1 MPARAH
7 QVRALAPRRVA
18 IGRLGSRDC
27 ACLAGGSDSCRRRA
41 RPRPRTQRAHSP
53 DRHGPRPSTFELQ
66 DSVGRAAARCAAGG
80 VPAAHTTTAETR
92 TPRLFGQGR
101 PGLLAGASPRAGGWA
116 QIRINSDIARRAMRR
131 LVCAD
136 RSRLRPKQSNAARDC
151 RDYSDTKPFA
161 ARCIPTCATCLFTGR
176 ALSVSPASSLSLR
189 AWSPTR
195 VLVPRSLQQLGTQSV
210 YANRFCACTGG
221 FESIRVLGQLEASKA
236 GRPNALGNT
245 RPWAPCQSV
254 ARPMASSVGLQARG
268 AAGRLRRPAT
278 RKCQSRWLAGPAGD

>member
-18 IGRLGSRDC
+18 VGRLGSRDC
-27 ACLAGGSDSCRRRA
+27 ALLAAQTLAAAGHDPGPGRKGLRIDCVGVFPNGGRLARSLSGASLALKGVSESPGPGRA
-41 RPRPRTQRAHSP
+41 CPPALVRASTGLDPASSESLGPGRTCSRAPSL
-53 DRHGPRPSTFELQ
+53 DRHGPRPSTSELQ
-66 DSVGRAAARCAAGG
+66 DSVGRAAARGTAGR
-80 VPAAHTTTAETR
+80 VPAAHTPTAETQ
-92 TPRLFGQGR
+92 TPRLFGPGR

-176 ALSVSPASSLSLR
+176 ALSVSPASSLSCQAR
-189 AWSPTR
+189 APARVR
-195 VLVPRSLQQLGTQSV
+195 VLVPRSLQRAREREEG
-210 YANRFCACTGG
+210 RDGG
-221 FESIRVLGQLEASKA
+221 GMD
-236 GRPNALGNT
+236 GRN
-245 RPWAPCQSV
+245 
-254 ARPMASSVGLQARG
+254 
-268 AAGRLRRPAT
+268 
-278 RKCQSRWLAGPAGD
+278 

>member
-1 MPARAH
+1 MEGRLARYILVSDVLPRSPRHVRATRSGRACPRTLARAI
-7 QVRALAPRRVA
+7 P
-18 IGRLGSRDC
+18 SRN
-27 ACLAGGSDSCRRRA
+27 RA
-41 RPRPRTQRAHSP
+41 RPFHPSYSGRAFSWVTGPGRHRPRH
-53 DRHGPRPSTFELQ
+53 
-66 DSVGRAAARCAAGG
+66 
-80 VPAAHTTTAETR
+80 
-92 TPRLFGQGR
+92 
-101 PGLLAGASPRAGGWA
+101 GASESPSAPG
-116 QIRINSDIARRAMRR
+116 NS
-131 LVCAD
+131 
-136 RSRLRPKQSNAARDC
+136 
-151 RDYSDTKPFA
+151 
-161 ARCIPTCATCLFTGR
+161 R

-278 RKCQSRWLAGPAGD
+278 RKCQSRWLAASWRLTCHQSREPSIPDAGSLAVAPAFKFSTLR